1 MPSLHVAEKT
11 ELWEL
16 EGDLSSVACHAAIE
30 LDNLLLG
37 KATDLK
43 EVQRLIRTIA
53 DVIPSVQEPS
63 SIAPMLKNATT
74 VVLIK
79 RALHDSHPGTSVTKV
94 DELVTHAKQIAESL
108 NQLVINPKAFTE
120 IQSDEL
126 HRMRSFCVA
135 LSKHALGSER
145 SRYQTKPEHPFRR

>member
-1 MPSLHVAEKT
+1 MPSLPVAEET

-16 EGDLSSVACHAAIE
+16 EDDLSSVACHAAIE

-37 KATDLK
+37 RTTDLK
-43 EVQRLIRTIA
+43 EVQRLIHTIA
-53 DVIPSVQEPS
+53 DVIPTVEEPS
-63 SIAPMLKNATT
+63 STAPMLKNATT

-94 DELVTHAKQIAESL
+94 DELVTHAKLIAESL
-108 NQLVINPKAFTE
+108 NQLVINTDAFTE
-120 IQSDEL
+120 KQPDEL
-126 HRMRSFCVA
+126 LRMRSFCVA